1 MRLATPKCSK
11 VIYYNHNNAKVFS
24 TLSQQEKFMQMYSL
38 LAKYLSYKNVYTYSE
53 INSKHNAKYNLAIFK
68 ISGSFFDDQT
78 FLSDK

>member
-1 MRLATPKCSK
+1 MQKYFLLFPSK
-11 VIYYNHNNAKVFS
+11 
-24 TLSQQEKFMQMYSL
+24 EKLMQMYSL

-78 FLSDK
+78 FLSGK